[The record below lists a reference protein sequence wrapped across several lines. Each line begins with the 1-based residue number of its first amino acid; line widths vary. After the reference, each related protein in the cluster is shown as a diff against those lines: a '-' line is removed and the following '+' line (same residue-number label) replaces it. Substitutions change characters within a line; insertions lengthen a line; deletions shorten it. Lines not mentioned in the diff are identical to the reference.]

1 MHESELPTSWPFSYE
16 RCLRLPGQVTCL
28 TLGAGGHIYAGSSD
42 GFVRV
47 YDSTSLKVV
56 KAIQGLA
63 DEVAS
68 IVCCSRPDQALDNIF
83 ISVGCRIMSFG
94 FPSESQKL
102 IQKTSD
108 ALMCINVG
116 EDDDVLNE
124 LSLSGNNDR
133 LAFCCDSGTVGIVD
147 LASKVVSTM
156 KAKHSSICGCV
167 KFIPNRP
174 SELFSAGY
182 DHALYHFDFSQRKL
196 LSVYNISP
204 SAAASGMTLS
214 PPFVMSTAISSTGMF
229 VAGTADGRL
238 LLGYGGEKG
247 SAHAR
252 SKRSKKWDGLKA
264 DYIIELK
271 HAEGPIVAVSFVGD
285 SYLLA
290 CTLMGSITRLDIQRD
305 DKGGVKL
312 ETEWTIETKDI
323 EKVNSLVVVPDGTRI
338 ILGGLDKKGG
348 GIIEIWNTTTMV
360 V

>member
-1 MHESELPTSWPFSYE
+1 MHESELPTLWPFSYE

-28 TLGAGGHIYAGSSD
+28 NLGGGGQIYAGSSD
-42 GFVRV
+42 GSVRV
-47 YDSTSLKVV
+47 YDSTSLKVL
-56 KAIQGLA
+56 KAIQGLG

-68 IVCCSRPDQALDNIF
+68 IVCCPKPDQVLDNIF

-94 FPSESQKL
+94 FPPESPKL
-102 IQKTSD
+102 IQKQSD
-108 ALMCINVG
+108 ALMSNNVG

-124 LSLSGNNDR
+124 LSLSDNKDR
-133 LAFCCDSGTVGIVD
+133 LAFCCDSGNVGVVD

-196 LSVYNISP
+196 LSVYNIP
-204 SAAASGMTLS
+204 LSAAASGMSLS
-214 PPFVMSTAISSTGMF
+214 PPFVMSTAISSTGIF
-229 VAGTADGRL
+229 AAGTADGRL
-238 LLGYGGEKG
+238 LLGYGGEKC
-247 SAHAR
+247 SANAR
-252 SKRSKKWDGLKA
+252 NKRSKKWNGLKT

-271 HAEGPIVAVSFVGD
+271 LAEGPIVAVTFVED
-285 SYLLA
+285 SHPLV
-290 CTLMGSITRLDIQRD
+290 CTLMGSITRMAIQRD

-312 ETEWTIETKDI
+312 ETEWTIQAKDI
-323 EKVNSLVVVPDGTRI
+323 EKVNSLVIVPDGTRI

-348 GIIEIWNTTTMV
+348 GIIEIWNNTTV